1 MKNKKYTQPHCK
13 SCLLRTGNVLMSSPY
28 GGDKEDYTIVD
39 IFGND

>member
-13 SCLLRTGNVLMSSPY
+13 SCLLRTSSILMVSS

-39 IFGND
+39 MFGND

>member
-13 SCLLRTGNVLMSSPY
+13 TCLLRTSQVLMVSN

-39 IFGND
+39 MFDND